1 LILSKQLTQISLG
14 DIYLRLAAAKW
25 PLPVAGNFPIL
36 PDPCLMSV
44 VLNNEA

>member
-1 LILSKQLTQISLG
+1 LILSEQLTQISLG
-14 DIYLRLAAAKW
+14 DACLRLAVTNW
-25 PLPVAGNFPIL
+25 PLPVPGNFPIL